1 MLFFF
6 TLYLSTNPEKKCITN
21 DKTNGST
28 EVCLMVH
35 VKHHVLQMP
44 SYLAGPEDD
53 PIIILWSLLPL
64 LQFLSP
70 NANCHWAQVLI
81 NTKVVL
87 VFFKE

>member
-1 MLFFF
+1 MM
-6 TLYLSTNPEKKCITN
+6 C
-21 DKTNGST
+21 
-28 EVCLMVH
+28 
-35 VKHHVLQMP
+35 VKQCVLQMQF
-44 SYLAGPEDD
+44 YLAGPEDD

-87 VFFKE
+87 VLFKEKRMRRDQHYTGRDALRHTYLSLQYTFV